1 MLSIFS
7 PPFIHNCRLVSNWYT
22 EFLYI
27 ATLFYLSS
35 RCVIDIKQLQYLI
48 ALDKTQHF
56 GQAAEICHV
65 TQPTLSMRL
74 RNLERE
80 LDVILIKRSSRFEG
94 FTEEGEKIL
103 QWAKTM
109 QAAYDGLQAEAANFR
124 QQLFGLVRLGIVPL
138 NNIQPISML
147 QYLSNLLPEV
157 RFHISSSGSEKIIDE
172 INNNSL
178 DIGICYLDKA
188 NNEQHEIYPL
198 EKTAL
203 GLLYNKQKF
212 TPTEDVISWETVAS
226 LPLALLTQAN
236 YFRQSVDLTFQRYNL
251 KPTIML
257 ETESTLH
264 LLEAVNSAFC
274 ASVIPLDQG
283 IEKMSDNID
292 IIPIE
297 DTVVNGSLG
306 LLIRREEPRSVLIE
320 TCFNAMCDYLKNR
333 NSSN

>member
-1 MLSIFS
+1 M
-7 PPFIHNCRLVSNWYT
+7 RW
-22 EFLYI
+22 
-27 ATLFYLSS
+27 
-35 RCVIDIKQLQYLI
+35 VIDIKQLQYLI

-103 QWAKTM
+103 KWAKTM

-124 QQLFGLVRLGIVPL
+124 QQLFGLLRIGIVPL

-178 DIGICYLDKA
+178 DIGICYLDNA
-188 NNEQHEIYPL
+188 NKQQHEIYPL
-198 EKTAL
+198 QKTKL
-203 GLLYNKQKF
+203 GLLYNKQQF
-212 TPTEDVISWETVAS
+212 TPKGKSVSWETVS
-226 LPLALLTQAN
+226 NLPLALLTQAN
-236 YFRQSVDLTFQRYNL
+236 HFRQSVDLTFQRYNL
-251 KPTIML
+251 KPSIII
-257 ETESTLH
+257 ESESTLH
-264 LLEAVNSAFC
+264 LIQAVNLAYC
-274 ASVIPLDQG
+274 ASIIPLTKG
-283 IEKMSDNID
+283 IEKMNKNID
-292 IIPIE
+292 IIPI
-297 DTVVNGSLG
+297 DDATVNGSLG
-306 LLIRREEPRSVLIE
+306 LLIRREEPRSALIE
-320 TCFNAMCDYLKNR
+320 TCFQHMCEYLKKQQPE
-333 NSSN
+333 